1 MDSISQSPS
10 HHDDQ
15 SVFGSAS
22 LWCLLSRCDA
32 AVCAQE
38 EDQVAELEAMEKRA
52 RELEALAADEDDD
65 DEEEDEEEEEDDE
78 EYEDEDAE

>member
-1 MDSISQSPS
+1 MKIDSISQSPS

-22 LWCLLSRCDA
+22 LRCLLSRSGVG
-32 AVCAQE
+32 VCGQE

-52 RELEALAADEDDD
+52 RELEALAADD
-65 DEEEDEEEEEDDE
+65 DEEDEDEDEEYD
-78 EYEDEDAE
+78 DEDAE

>member
-1 MDSISQSPS
+1 MKIDSISQSPS
-10 HHDDQ
+10 HHDGQ

-32 AVCAQE
+32 GVCAQE

-52 RELEALAADEDDD
+52 RELEALAADEDD
-65 DEEEDEEEEEDDE
+65 EEEEEEEDDE

>member
-1 MDSISQSPS
+1 MKIDSISQSPS
-10 HHDDQ
+10 HHDGQ

-52 RELEALAADEDDD
+52 RELEALAADDDEEDEDDD
-65 DEEEDEEEEEDDE
+65 DEEYD
-78 EYEDEDAE
+78 DEDAE

>member
-22 LWCLLSRCDA
+22 LRCLLSRSGVG
-32 AVCAQE
+32 VCAQE
-38 EDQVAELEAMEKRA
+38 EDQVAEDRLSMGM
-52 RELEALAADEDDD
+52 ADISVHRVLVVQEDLV
-65 DEEEDEEEEEDDE
+65 EV
-78 EYEDEDAE
+78 